1 MTPLIQIKE
10 APPVHRHGGDA
21 GPTRGGDHA
30 DVAVKNDHA
39 TYPYR
44 MMERLG
50 IEPGGGVLPRLS
62 LRYSTVVRGCKDC
75 PATQACGAWLD
86 RAAPTGLPP
95 RFCPNADILFELQL
109 D

>member
-1 MTPLIQIKE
+1 MVATPGRRGE
-10 APPVHRHGGDA
+10 AIM
-21 GPTRGGDHA
+21 PTST
-30 DVAVKNDHA
+30 VKNDHA

-86 RAAPTGLPP
+86 RAAPTGRPP

-109 D
+109 DQPGRG